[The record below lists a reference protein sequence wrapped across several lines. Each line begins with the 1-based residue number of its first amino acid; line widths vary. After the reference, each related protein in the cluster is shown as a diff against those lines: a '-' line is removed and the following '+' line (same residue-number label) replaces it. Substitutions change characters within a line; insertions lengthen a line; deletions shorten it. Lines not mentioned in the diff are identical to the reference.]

1 MKPKARYDARRG
13 LWLVHGGNLRDGCS
27 QYPTLGEALAAWQR
41 GVQFIKNTFS
51 INRPLPPIAMTM
63 DEWADLRLP
72 PGKLYKTAPSPIEL
86 IQQLENVIETQ
97 KLEIAHCH
105 AVCDELRQQL
115 NQSRRSIWGLTPAS
129 GPHWSGKQS

>member
-1 MKPKARYDARRG
+1 MKPKARYDGQRR
-13 LWLVHGGNLRDGCS
+13 LWMVHTGDLRKGWAQGES
-27 QYPTLGEALAAWQR
+27 LGEALAYYQ
-41 GVQFIKNTFS
+41 QQLSMIS
-51 INRPLPPIAMTM
+51 
-63 DEWADLRLP
+63 RLP
-72 PGKLYKTAPSPIEL
+72 PGKLHRSAPSPIQL

-115 NQSRRSIWGLTPAS
+115 NQSRRSIWGLTPTS

>member
-1 MKPKARYDARRG
+1 MKPKARYDERRG
-13 LWLVHGGNLRDGCS
+13 LWLVYGGNFRDGWC
-27 QYPTLGEALAAWQR
+27 QDDTLGKALANYQLQLLR
-41 GVQFIKNTFS
+41 KIHRQPLTIVTGNPSVIK
-51 INRPLPPIAMTM
+51 
-63 DEWADLRLP
+63 EWALNLIP
-72 PGKLYKTAPSPIEL
+72 TKPMLTPVQIIE
-86 IQQLENVIETQ
+86 QLEEVIEKQ